1 MKGCACL
8 SPGEIEFHKY
18 LKELHITSKY
28 DQKYFQLESDLY
40 FDIHKKLKN
49 IRFHFLASS

>member
-8 SPGEIEFHKY
+8 SPGEIKFHKY